1 MSQLNAN
8 IIAPL
13 GYTGPALTG
22 NNNFVQI
29 VDVNGATI
37 FKSSNNPSVAQKS
50 YAIGFGAGNSQTGS
64 LAIGTNALQN
74 ATSFNNTAVGN
85 LALQN
90 PSLNCTALGYG
101 AGAGTSA
108 ASGTFVGYNAGTLAT
123 TGFANTI
130 VGSEAGSFLTTG
142 EKNVLIGW
150 RAGVGNSGAPGTL
163 TTGSNNVFI
172 GTNGLDVAPTLSNT
186 IILGDGSTATL
197 ACQVTSITSLSDARD
212 KKDIETIPVGLDFV
226 NELNPV
232 KFVWDD
238 RNENGK
244 HDVRD
249 CGFIAQDLKALQEK
263 YNVAEELQLVNEGIA
278 EDKMYASY
286 GKLIPILVKAVQEL
300 SAKVEQLESK

>member
-1 MSQLNAN
+1 MSQLNTN

-13 GYTGPALTG
+13 GYTGPLLTG

-90 PSLNCTALGYG
+90 PSLNCTALGFG
-101 AGAGTSA
+101 AGAASTGF
-108 ASGTFVGYNAGTLAT
+108 SGTFIGYNAGTLAT
-123 TGFANTI
+123 SGAYNTFVGAEAGQAVTTGFN
-130 VGSEAGSFLTTG
+130 
-142 EKNVLIGW
+142 NVLIGY
-150 RAGVGNSGAPGTL
+150 RAGIGNFGSNI
-163 TTGSNNVFI
+163 TTGSNNVLI
-172 GTNGLDVAPTLSNT
+172 GTNGYDVIPTLSNT
-186 IILGDGSTATL
+186 VILGDGSTSTL
-197 ACQVTSITSLSDARD
+197 ACQVTSISSLSDARD
-212 KKDIETIPVGLDFV
+212 KKDIDTIPVGLDFV

-238 RNENGK
+238 RNEDGK

-278 EDKMYASY
+278 ADKMYASY
-286 GKLIPILVKAVQEL
+286 GKLLPIMVKAIQEL
-300 SAKVEQLESK
+300 SKELNELKNK